1 LVRVGLS
8 HVPEPYRDL
17 VEGLLEALREIL
29 DGGLVSVV
37 VFGSVARGE
46 AREDSDVDLLIVARD
61 LPASRARRVRLF
73 ESAEDKIESLLE
85 RLHSQGIHCYLSPV
99 ILTPEEAS
107 RIPALFLDM
116 VEDAVVVYD
125 PGGFFVNLLERLTRR
140 LRELGAERVRL
151 GKKWYWRL
159 KRDYKPGEVI
169 VIE

>member
-1 LVRVGLS
+1 MVRVGLS

-17 VEGLLEALREIL
+17 VEGLLEALMEIL

-46 AREDSDVDLLIVARD
+46 AKEDSDVLIVARD
-61 LPASRARRVRLF
+61 LPASRAKRVRLF

-125 PGGFFVNLLERLTRR
+125 PGGFFVNLLERLSRR